1 MSLLAGAATPSYYT
15 QTGTY
20 LCQSEV
26 GHYDVMY
33 FAYSLQQVEKN
44 QALLKIKSFKS
55 SINFICYPV

>member
-20 LCQSEV
+20 LCPSEV

-33 FAYSLQQVEKN
+33 FPYILRQVEKN
-44 QALLKIKSFKS
+44 QALLKIWSFKS
-55 SINFICYPV
+55 LLSTLSAN